1 MPDAD
6 YRVSA
11 GGCRVPG
18 EGSTAGYQFL
28 CSSAFSC
35 PSPLVCRMLPA
46 AGLLGCNLAHLGP
59 GSLLVDAAHCKIGSS
74 RAANAAGKVTASG
87 GLTSPARPMQT
98 PYTHIHTHTHTQT
111 GTFTVARA
119 LLISKSSECYYS
131 VIYSTNATAA
141 ASAFSLLSRSH
152 PFSPLPFSSPLP
164 VSVCTHVHKCKAN
177 KHTGTPSHDSH
188 IVRCHGHFTFCAHVG
203 FCLST
208 PSPHPRTLLF
218 RLSSHTNTHNNN
230 ASSDSAWQDNA
241 LQIGQI
247 SLKIRHSSVQLRHCL
262 TAPLPAPPHISSIL
276 EEPLTSAD
284 LPVHYQ
290 KPGAGI
296 APATGPGAGHVLQ
309 QQGQQSF
316 LSDS

>member
-11 GGCRVPG
+11 EGCRVPG

-59 GSLLVDAAHCKIGSS
+59 GLLLVDAAHCKIGSS

-87 GLTSPARPMQT
+87 GLISPARPMQT
-98 PYTHIHTHTHTQT
+98 PYTPTHTHTHIHTQT

-141 ASAFSLLSRSH
+141 APPSACSLLLTLSLPY
-152 PFSPLPFSSPLP
+152 PFPLPSPSLF
-164 VSVCTHVHKCKAN
+164 VHMCISA
-177 KHTGTPSHDSH
+177 
-188 IVRCHGHFTFCAHVG
+188 RQ
-203 FCLST
+203 
-208 PSPHPRTLLF
+208 
-218 RLSSHTNTHNNN
+218 TNT
-230 ASSDSAWQDNA
+230 
-241 LQIGQI
+241 
-247 SLKIRHSSVQLRHCL
+247 LKH
-262 TAPLPAPPHISSIL
+262 PH
-276 EEPLTSAD
+276 TT
-284 LPVHYQ
+284 H
-290 KPGAGI
+290 
-296 APATGPGAGHVLQ
+296 T
-309 QQGQQSF
+309 
-316 LSDS
+316 

>member
-11 GGCRVPG
+11 EGCRVPG

-28 CSSAFSC
+28 CSSPFSC

-87 GLTSPARPMQT
+87 GLISPARPMQK
-98 PYTHIHTHTHTQT
+98 PYTHTHTHTHIHTQT

-141 ASAFSLLSRSH
+141 APPSACSLVLTLSL
-152 PFSPLPFSSPLP
+152 PLLL
-164 VSVCTHVHKCKAN
+164 T
-177 KHTGTPSHDSH
+177 
-188 IVRCHGHFTFCAHVG
+188 
-203 FCLST
+203 L
-208 PSPHPRTLLF
+208 PSPSLF
-218 RLSSHTNTHNNN
+218 VHMCISARQTNT
-230 ASSDSAWQDNA
+230 
-241 LQIGQI
+241 
-247 SLKIRHSSVQLRHCL
+247 LKH
-262 TAPLPAPPHISSIL
+262 PH
-276 EEPLTSAD
+276 TT
-284 LPVHYQ
+284 H
-290 KPGAGI
+290 
-296 APATGPGAGHVLQ
+296 T
-309 QQGQQSF
+309 
-316 LSDS
+316 